1 MSKHRNAE
9 NQSAQ
14 SYERQLRFGSMLRK
28 LLPSGSRRW
37 ITPIVM
43 LLLLLG
49 IVAGAVIV
57 SSVTQRHVQL
67 DDGTVWVTSLKD
79 RKAARFNVRNRDAD
93 AGVASTAARFDVA
106 QHDGSTVISEGTKA
120 SSIEASTVS
129 ENGNTTIKS
138 DTRTVVGGNTAAFI
152 NVKTGNVW
160 VGSADDV
167 KSMNPTTDSPKMKLG
182 SGGRIA
188 VTHDRTSDGA
198 VLSVDGPQGT
208 PGKDATI
215 KGATNVE
222 SFTVVGKTP
231 VVAGAG
237 KVFWPKG
244 SADIGLQGQ
253 ATLQA
258 PSPDGRQTGW
268 VAVSTPRGVH
278 QWLRVRRVGA
288 EGQQLHQGVRGE
300 RQGRT
305 VFLVGRCQ
313 SHLAARVP
321 HQPSSGGAQRRGQRQ
336 CVESAGVHQGHQ
348 NPVEQGG
355 DQAVEATA
363 AKQRQRQQP
372 AQFQQELFGA
382 VGADQGRGRFV
393 RRARGIAADSRR
405 VAQRRADRLF
415 RAAHHVGERSGWREH
430 HRLPRV

>member
-120 SSIEASTVS
+120 SNIEASTVS

-188 VTHDRTSDGA
+188 VTHDGVVYGYRASDGA
-198 VLSVDGPQGT
+198 VLSVDGPQER
-208 PGKDATI
+208 PARMRRSR
-215 KGATNVE
+215 APRMSNR
-222 SFTVVGKTP
+222 SP
-231 VVAGAG
+231 
-237 KVFWPKG
+237 W
-244 SADIGLQGQ
+244 SA
-253 ATLQA
+253 
-258 PSPDGRQTGW
+258 
-268 VAVSTPRGVH
+268 
-278 QWLRVRRVGA
+278 RR
-288 EGQQLHQGVRGE
+288 
-300 RQGRT
+300 
-305 VFLVGRCQ
+305 
-313 SHLAARVP
+313 
-321 HQPSSGGAQRRGQRQ
+321 
-336 CVESAGVHQGHQ
+336 
-348 NPVEQGG
+348 
-355 DQAVEATA
+355 
-363 AKQRQRQQP
+363 
-372 AQFQQELFGA
+372 
-382 VGADQGRGRFV
+382 
-393 RRARGIAADSRR
+393 
-405 VAQRRADRLF
+405 
-415 RAAHHVGERSGWREH
+415 RS
-430 HRLPRV
+430 

>member
-120 SSIEASTVS
+120 SNIEASTVS
-129 ENGNTTIKS
+129 ESGNPTIKS
-138 DTRTVVGGNTAAFI
+138 DMRTVVGGNTAAFI

-188 VTHDRTSDGA
+188 VTHDGVVYGYRTSDGA

-215 KGATNVE
+215 QGATNVE

-258 PSPDGRQTGW
+258 PSTDGRQTGW
-268 VAVSTPRGVH
+268 VAVSTPRGIAMVDLGSKKVT
-278 QWLRVRRVGA
+278 QLPNAGKGD

-355 DQAVEATA
+355 DQTVEATA
-363 AKQRQRQQP
+363 AEQRQRQQP
-372 AQFQQELFGA
+372 A
-382 VGADQGRGRFV
+382 
-393 RRARGIAADSRR
+393 
-405 VAQRRADRLF
+405 
-415 RAAHHVGERSGWREH
+415 
-430 HRLPRV
+430 

>member
-120 SSIEASTVS
+120 SNIEASTVS

-138 DTRTVVGGNTAAFI
+138 DMRTVVGGNTAAFI

-182 SGGRIA
+182 AGGRIA
-188 VTHDRTSDGA
+188 VTHDGVVYGYRASDGCETACPVGEA
-198 VLSVDGPQGT
+198 VGRHGCCGGRRGRDGVGVRHRRHAEYGCGFRQQQG
-208 PGKDATI
+208 
-215 KGATNVE
+215 
-222 SFTVVGKTP
+222 
-231 VVAGAG
+231 AGAE
-237 KVFWPKG
+237 P
-244 SADIGLQGQ
+244 
-253 ATLQA
+253 
-258 PSPDGRQTGW
+258 
-268 VAVSTPRGVH
+268 
-278 QWLRVRRVGA
+278 
-288 EGQQLHQGVRGE
+288 
-300 RQGRT
+300 
-305 VFLVGRCQ
+305 
-313 SHLAARVP
+313 
-321 HQPSSGGAQRRGQRQ
+321 
-336 CVESAGVHQGHQ
+336 
-348 NPVEQGG
+348 
-355 DQAVEATA
+355 
-363 AKQRQRQQP
+363 
-372 AQFQQELFGA
+372 
-382 VGADQGRGRFV
+382 
-393 RRARGIAADSRR
+393 
-405 VAQRRADRLF
+405 
-415 RAAHHVGERSGWREH
+415 WR
-430 HRLPRV
+430 P

>member
-120 SSIEASTVS
+120 SNIEASTVS

-188 VTHDRTSDGA
+188 VTHDGVVYGYRTSDGA

-258 PSPDGRQTGW
+258 PSTDGRQTGW
-268 VAVSTPRGVH
+268 VAVSTPRG
-278 QWLRVRRVGA
+278 
-288 EGQQLHQGVRGE
+288 
-300 RQGRT
+300 
-305 VFLVGRCQ
+305 
-313 SHLAARVP
+313 
-321 HQPSSGGAQRRGQRQ
+321 
-336 CVESAGVHQGHQ
+336 
-348 NPVEQGG
+348 
-355 DQAVEATA
+355 
-363 AKQRQRQQP
+363 
-372 AQFQQELFGA
+372 
-382 VGADQGRGRFV
+382 
-393 RRARGIAADSRR
+393 IAMVDLGSKK
-405 VAQRRADRLF
+405 VT
-415 RAAHHVGERSGWREH
+415 
-430 HRLPRV
+430 